1 MKFKI
6 LIASIAFGFVAGSAF
21 AELGDVRKVPAASK
35 KRVSF
40 KKDLKPAMDAS
51 CLKCHSGDR
60 PKSKYV
66 MDTVANIIKGGS
78 SDEAAIIPGNAKKSP
93 IVHYCLDLVED
104 LEMPPTSKREKY
116 PKLTAAQIA
125 DLIAWID
132 QGAKDN

>member
-1 MKFKI
+1 MKFKF
-6 LIASIAFGFVAGSAF
+6 LIASITLGFVAGSAF
-21 AELGDVRKVPAASK
+21 AELGDASKVPAASD

-40 KKDLKPAMDAS
+40 KADIKPVMEAS
-51 CLKCHSGDR
+51 CVQCHSGDR

-66 MDTVANIIKGGS
+66 MDTVSNIIKGGS

-104 LEMPPTSKREKY
+104 LEMPPTSKRDKY

>member
-1 MKFKI
+1 MKLKV
-6 LIASIAFGFVAGSAF
+6 LIATIAFGFAAGTAV
-21 AELGDVRKVPAASK
+21 AELGDESKVPAGSK
-35 KRVSF
+35 KRVSYQ
-40 KKDLKPAMDAS
+40 KDIKPVFEKS
-51 CLKCHSGDR
+51 CLKCHSGNR
-60 PKSKYV
+60 PKAKYM

-116 PKLTAAQIA
+116 PQMTKAQIA
-125 DLIAWID
+125 DMIAWID